1 MAQPV
6 TDVHDRIELGT
17 WRRERVGLGEVL
29 DALAELRRL
38 EHRTATR
45 TSVVNLV
52 VLATTAD
59 EGERACTTL
68 HELGGRHPGRTIVLV
83 CDDGAGAPGIDAEVL
98 LHGAEADGQAVWS
111 EDVTLKVCGP
121 VGEHLD
127 SLVEPLTLPDV
138 PVAVWLV
145 GRLVEPTNPLL
156 SAADAV
162 LVDTK
167 EAWGEEMPLA
177 LANLVRRHTL
187 IDLSWVRLRPWREL
201 LAGLFEPAPLRPF
214 VTGVARAEVT
224 GKPGPRHL
232 LGGWLVSRLGLP
244 RAAVDL
250 RDASHSVL
258 RLVAHHD
265 GAVATFTVER
275 LDDKRMLGASARVD
289 GGPSHD
295 DHRALPDRDLSWSL
309 AACLTHLERDRAY
322 EEALHAA
329 LAWHQ
334 GDS

>member
-1 MAQPV
+1 M
-6 TDVHDRIELGT
+6 TDVHDGIELGT
-17 WRRERVGLGEVL
+17 WRRERVRLGEVL
-29 DALAELRRL
+29 DALTELRRV

-52 VLATTAD
+52 VLATTGD
-59 EGERACTTL
+59 EGQRACTTL

-83 CDDGAGAPGIDAEVL
+83 CDQDAGAAEIDAEVL
-98 LHGAEADGQAVWS
+98 LHGAEAEGHAVWS
-111 EDVTLKVCGP
+111 EDVTLRVSGP

-127 SLVEPLTLPDV
+127 SVVEPLTLPDV

-145 GRLVEPTNPLL
+145 GRLVEPTDPLL
-156 SAADAV
+156 SVADVV

-177 LANLVRRHTL
+177 LANLVRRHTV

-214 VTGVARAEVT
+214 LAGVQRAEVT

-232 LGGWLVSRLGLP
+232 LGGWLVSRLGLARP
-244 RAAVDL
+244 AVQL
-250 RDASHSVL
+250 RDASHSMV
-258 RLVAHHD
+258 RLVAEHD
-265 GAVATFTVER
+265 GAAATFTVER
-275 LDDKRMLGASARVD
+275 VEDTRLLRASARVED
-289 GGPSHD
+289 GPSHE
-295 DHRALPDRDLSWSL
+295 DHRPLPDHALTWSL
-309 AACLTHLERDRAY
+309 AECLVHLERDRAY

-329 LAWHQ
+329 LAWQQ
-334 GDS
+334 GAS